1 MLEILNTLVS
11 LDLFKVMFCCDL
23 SKCHG
28 ICCVEGDA
36 GAPVEIEEVGLLE
49 DSLDVVW
56 DELSKEA
63 QQQIDAEGVVYPD
76 RDGDLV
82 TSIVNGK
89 DCVFVKY
96 DNISL
101 DGGKTRGPRCALC
114 AIDSAYRNGKFHWQ
128 KPISCAL
135 YPVRVSTIG
144 GLPALNVHKWDI
156 CEPARQLGKKLQIPV
171 YKFLKEPLIRR
182 FGQEWWDECDIAY
195 GELKKAGYLD

>member
-63 QQQIDAEGVVYPD
+63 QQQIDAEGVVYSD

>member
-56 DELSKEA
+56 DELSKKA